1 MVRTFVTLEGEVLAT
16 EDWTPTASPK
26 NVCFWCDDHLIG
38 SEAYTCPFSF
48 DGTYDWV
55 TICNRDYA

>member
-1 MVRTFVTLEGEVLAT
+1 MVRTFVTLEGEALARAG
-16 EDWTPTASPK
+16 WTPTASPK

-48 DGTYDWV
+48 DGTHDWV